1 MLVKCGKANKTGVQ
15 EKNMRI
21 LADLDCVLGS
31 GRLRLRQCWTL
42 QGGNRAVIALL

>member
-1 MLVKCGKANKTGVQ
+1 MKRGRAHKTGVQ

-21 LADLDCVLGS
+21 LADLEGVLGS
-31 GRLRLRQCWTL
+31 GRLRLRQCWSL